1 MSIFRILE
9 AADRAGGLLN
19 VPSSASMQR
28 VVSGGLG
35 LEVWDLETL
44 SDSNLIVGIKVR
56 PVQNFI
62 ENRRSPDAG
71 ETLNCT
77 KQRNFSVMTNDSST
91 AHRSVNNLFI
101 FSNVCTVTP
110 HKTWK
115 DNVCIQGNT
124 MCVWN
129 MTQCVYRVTQYVYGR

>member
-1 MSIFRILE
+1 MHLIILKLIHFLCHIRHLIILKKNIHSLCPITRILE

-19 VPSSASMQR
+19 VPSSVSMQR

-62 ENRRSPDAG
+62 ENRKSPDAG

-77 KQRNFSVMTNDSST
+77 KQRNFSVMTNDSDIVVY
-91 AHRSVNNLFI
+91 RGVNI
-101 FSNVCTVTP
+101 SFSNS
-110 HKTWK
+110 
-115 DNVCIQGNT
+115 
-124 MCVWN
+124 
-129 MTQCVYRVTQYVYGR
+129 VYC